1 MKLALRLTAVILLL
15 SMLAVLLPSC
25 GKTETQKLTN
35 VFSETPLQL
44 PAEYA
49 ENENFNIN
57 ELYSNG
63 DTIYAYCYTWNNETY
78 TSESFL
84 LPIDAEG
91 NVGEKISF
99 QLDTSENSNQN
110 VSSFCFA
117 SDGTIWA
124 VINSYNYSETDGYQE
139 TYELRHYSN
148 GSYET
153 INLEGLTDEET
164 GETFYINQMA
174 IAPDDTLILMSWN
187 GVKLMGSDGKLKDLD
202 LGTDTSD
209 YSINGMMTLQD
220 KVYLQIYFYS
230 TESSS
235 EQLCEIDTVN
245 CKLGETLEIQSNSSM
260 YGMLFGPGYDY
271 YYRDSSSVYG
281 CTLGSDER
289 VEVLNFIN
297 SDINSNNLNY
307 ILPLSPDKFVAV
319 SYDTTTYMQ
328 ELSVLNRIPDDQVAE
343 RQIITLAVP
352 YLYYNLNE
360 DIISFNKSNEQ
371 YRIVVT
377 DYSQYNTNE
386 DYSAGTTRLNND
398 LISGKI
404 PDILMI
410 DAEMNYDSYVSKGLF
425 TDLYELMD
433 ADPNF
438 NRADYLE
445 NVFKAY
451 EIDGKLYS
459 LVPTFNILTFAAK
472 ASNLEGI
479 EHWTVDEFMEFAA
492 AHPDMQMFD
501 YDFNR
506 ENFLMMLMIFARDS
520 FIDNET
526 GECHFD
532 SEEFMKML
540 EFTKTLE
547 SDDFWSSV
555 NNGDVGEEFWQ
566 EYENRFVENRVLL
579 AAYSMY
585 DFENSYK
592 SLINYTLKDDATFVG
607 FPSDSGNGA
616 VISGNTEY
624 AIAEKSK
631 VKEGAWEFLKSLID
645 EESQMPTMTKWG
657 YYNYPNGLPILRAGL
672 DKQAE
677 IAMTKEEEDSVS
689 SETEDGV
696 IEDGVI
702 IAPRSNTVS
711 SDIAVALPETEDP
724 YNRPLTQEEVDQIM
738 ALIEGTTQ
746 VMRNDTKLNSIIT
759 EEAAAYF
766 EGQKTLEQTV
776 DIIQNRASIYINE
789 SR

>member
-1 MKLALRLTAVILLL
+1 M
-15 SMLAVLLPSC
+15 
-25 GKTETQKLTN
+25 
-35 VFSETPLQL
+35 
-44 PAEYA
+44 
-49 ENENFNIN
+49 
-57 ELYSNG
+57 
-63 DTIYAYCYTWNNETY
+63 
-78 TSESFL
+78 
-84 LPIDAEG
+84 
-91 NVGEKISF
+91 
-99 QLDTSENSNQN
+99 
-110 VSSFCFA
+110 
-117 SDGTIWA
+117 
-124 VINSYNYSETDGYQE
+124 
-139 TYELRHYSN
+139 
-148 GSYET
+148 
-153 INLEGLTDEET
+153 
-164 GETFYINQMA
+164 
-174 IAPDDTLILMSWN
+174 
-187 GVKLMGSDGKLKDLD
+187 
-202 LGTDTSD
+202 
-209 YSINGMMTLQD
+209 
-220 KVYLQIYFYS
+220 
-230 TESSS
+230 
-235 EQLCEIDTVN
+235 
-245 CKLGETLEIQSNSSM
+245 
-260 YGMLFGPGYDY
+260 
-271 YYRDSSSVYG
+271 
-281 CTLGSDER
+281 
-289 VEVLNFIN
+289 NFIN

-360 DIISFNKSNEQ
+360 VVISFNKSNEK

-377 DYSQYNTNE
+377 DYSQYNTSE

-459 LVPTFNILTFAAK
+459 LVPTFNIVTFAAK

-566 EYENRFVENRVLL
+566 EYENRFVENRVRLQRIRCMT
-579 AAYSMY
+579 SRTR
-585 DFENSYK
+585 
-592 SLINYTLKDDATFVG
+592 INRL
-607 FPSDSGNGA
+607 S
-616 VISGNTEY
+616 
-624 AIAEKSK
+624 
-631 VKEGAWEFLKSLID
+631 
-645 EESQMPTMTKWG
+645 
-657 YYNYPNGLPILRAGL
+657 
-672 DKQAE
+672 
-677 IAMTKEEEDSVS
+677 
-689 SETEDGV
+689 
-696 IEDGVI
+696 
-702 IAPRSNTVS
+702 
-711 SDIAVALPETEDP
+711 
-724 YNRPLTQEEVDQIM
+724 
-738 ALIEGTTQ
+738 TT
-746 VMRNDTKLNSIIT
+746 R
-759 EEAAAYF
+759 
-766 EGQKTLEQTV
+766 
-776 DIIQNRASIYINE
+776 
-789 SR
+789 